1 MLGLILH
8 FSGGGGAAIDIS
20 IIYSYFQSTIKNL
33 HYCFILTNKFIKLT
47 KMKNILFIISAQE
60 RLGVYKQKGIYR
72 YGPRGVE
79 KYPHRQ
85 NLISCITKKNTQ
97 NIMFYNLASQEPQ
110 SEIQKWS

>member
-47 KMKNILFIISAQE
+47 KLKNILFIISAQE
-60 RLGVYKQKGIYR
+60 RLGVYKQKGIYWYR
-72 YGPRGVE
+72 PRVE
-79 KYPHRQ
+79 KYRHRQ
-85 NLISCITKKNTQ
+85 NLISCITKNMQ